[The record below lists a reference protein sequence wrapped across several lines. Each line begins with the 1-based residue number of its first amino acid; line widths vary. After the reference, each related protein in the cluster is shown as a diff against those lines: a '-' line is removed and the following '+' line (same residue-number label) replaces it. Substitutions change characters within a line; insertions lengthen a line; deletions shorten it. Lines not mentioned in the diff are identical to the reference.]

1 MALYD
6 RDLTRHDY
14 VTVTDNSFTTR
25 VYGWMTIG
33 LLLTAFVAFV
43 IANTGAYMAILP
55 YCWVIGLAT
64 FGIAIAI
71 STLIQRLSF
80 PAVAGLFLA
89 YSTMQGIFFGAVL
102 PLYAAQ
108 FGGHLIWTAFATA
121 GLIYGLALG
130 YGLFTKSDLTSIG
143 RILSVALMGLIG
155 ISLLYLILSFFIDVT
170 WMNLLISYL
179 GLAIFVGLTAYDA
192 QQIRAMSTQVDS
204 HSVMSYKLSLVMAL
218 RMYIN
223 VIMIFW
229 YLLQIFS
236 SSQRK

>member
-1 MALYD
+1 MALFD

-14 VTVTDNSFTTR
+14 IAITDNSFTTR

-33 LLLTAFVAFV
+33 LLLTAFVAFF

-64 FGIAIAI
+64 FGIAMAI
-71 STLIQRLSF
+71 STLINRLSF

-89 YSTMQGIFFGAVL
+89 YSALQGIFFGAAL
-102 PLYAAQ
+102 PLFAAQ

-121 GLIYGLALG
+121 AFIYGLALG
-130 YGLFTKSDLTSIG
+130 YGLLTKSDLTSMG
-143 RILSVALMGLIG
+143 RILSIALMGLIG
-155 ISLLYLILSFFIDVT
+155 ISLLYFILSFFINVT
-170 WMNLLISYL
+170 WMHLLISYI
-179 GLAIFVGLTAYDA
+179 GLALFVGLTAYDA
-192 QQIRAMSTQVDS
+192 QQIRAMSRQVDG
-204 HSVMSYKLSLVMAL
+204 HSVLSYKLSLVMAL

-229 YLLQIFS
+229 YLLQIFA